1 AYQPYVILVRAY
13 EGLLHKHAAVGMVTG
28 GVPSALLKGA
38 HRKDLDEAVTALDQA
53 LKRRPNDA
61 WLYHVRA
68 QFHLLRG
75 EPKLARDDFKQAIA
89 YEPRGSTATRLADD
103 YVELGRLQHRA
114 GEYQAAL
121 DSFAAALRVV
131 PDYPLAHRSRADTL
145 LALNRFDEAG

>member
-1 AYQPYVILVRAY
+1 VVHSQVEDETDAAQDFSVALDQSDDDLERWFVRTNRGVLWTRRKQWDRALVDLKEAIGLQPDAYQPYVILVRAY

-89 YEPRGSTATRLADD
+89 Y
-103 YVELGRLQHRA
+103 
-114 GEYQAAL
+114 
-121 DSFAAALRVV
+121 
-131 PDYPLAHRSRADTL
+131 
-145 LALNRFDEAG
+145 